1 MIPSKMLSIH
11 QPFKWIDSSYILSA
25 ILPNFNETDYITYIQ
40 LYIYDYFFIMNK
52 INEKQ
57 ITFWTN
63 HIPNRTNSHLLTYPN
78 FSSYVLNACNYVHVW
93 GKRISEVHAN
103 K

>member
-40 LYIYDYFFIMNK
+40 LYIYDYFFY
-52 INEKQ
+52 NE
-57 ITFWTN
+57 
-63 HIPNRTNSHLLTYPN
+63 
-78 FSSYVLNACNYVHVW
+78 
-93 GKRISEVHAN
+93 
-103 K
+103 